1 MSDKYS
7 KNDIKYIAE
16 DLVEELR
23 ECKDG
28 TVTTTAMLAKK
39 YGYDGMEME
48 DLFDLHDALFRTVK
62 ANKITL
68 DMSEHDGKVEGLPFN
83 LTFIVRNK
91 KAQIKCPHCGST
103 DTARY
108 LYGYPAF
115 NEEMQKKLDEEKM
128 VLGGCCIDVV
138 HVNDQ
143 RVTIMPTRR
152 CNKCKKDFG
161 KPPIHKTRNEITAED
176 YRDIVESRLLAMLG
190 KSERIFAR
198 KCIVVPLDAKDK
210 RLFFEKNHIQGDA
223 RSNICYGLQYNGEI
237 VAAMS
242 FGKSRFS
249 DELELVRYANKLNM
263 TVIGGASKLLKH
275 FIRENSDV
283 KRIVSYADRRWSTGN
298 MYEKLGFHMIEK
310 TNPSYFYIVDG
321 RRENR
326 MKYQKHK
333 LVASGEDP
341 AKSEHQIMLEK
352 KIYRIY
358 DCGCLKYEYTI

>member
-48 DLFDLHDALFRTVK
+48 DLFDLHDALFRTAK
-62 ANKITL
+62 AHKITL

-115 NEEMQKKLDEEKM
+115 NEEMQKKLDEGKM

-161 KPPIHKTRNEITAED
+161 KPPILKTRNEITAED
-176 YRDIVESRLLAMLG
+176 YRDIVESI
-190 KSERIFAR
+190 K
-198 KCIVVPLDAKDK
+198 
-210 RLFFEKNHIQGDA
+210 
-223 RSNICYGLQYNGEI
+223 
-237 VAAMS
+237 
-242 FGKSRFS
+242 FS
-249 DELELVRYANKLNM
+249 V
-263 TVIGGASKLLKH
+263 G
-275 FIRENSDV
+275 
-283 KRIVSYADRRWSTGN
+283 
-298 MYEKLGFHMIEK
+298 GFHEGHTDITITKNE
-310 TNPSYFYIVDG
+310 NGAFVNVEQFLIGDLDIP
-321 RRENR
+321 ENR
-326 MKYQKHK
+326 QITPARWQKIVNTLYNQLYLHEWKKKYVDPLVLDGTQWSLDIK
-333 LVASGEDP
+333 LTNGRKREYYGSNLYPPYWPE
-341 AKSEHQIMLEK
+341 LK
-352 KIYRIY
+352 KIFRPFAKIR
-358 DCGCLKYEYTI
+358 